1 MARVGAGVAFNKFDP
16 HKPEDG
22 KVTNPQA
29 ARRARI
35 LKWVNWVVLLYT
47 VMGFG
52 FIAYWLVQAN

>member
-1 MARVGAGVAFNKFDP
+1 MAFNKFDP

-35 LKWVNWVVLLYT
+35 LKWVNWIVLLYT